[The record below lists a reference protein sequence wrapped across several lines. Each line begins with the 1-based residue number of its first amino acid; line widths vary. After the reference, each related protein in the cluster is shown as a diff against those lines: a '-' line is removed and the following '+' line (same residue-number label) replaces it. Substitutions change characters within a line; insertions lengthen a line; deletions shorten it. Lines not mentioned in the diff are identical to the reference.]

1 MYGRMGNEERGADSS
16 PKSLVI
22 ANPRDAILAEVAEG
36 QREERRRLVLE
47 RAILRYSSMNA
58 WAQRY
63 FGLRRALT
71 VEEVKALSREAAT
84 SHLKMLVKGL
94 TILPTA
100 IALWFSPAAL
110 LTFFAIS
117 HGLGLLAV
125 FALVFW
131 AISCFVPLT
140 AGIDDDAFSFVRNF
154 FRKYFM
160 WGIVRSASF
169 LLRGYYSDAWKFSHG
184 SLSDTDKKELSEFY
198 FGRQ

>member
-1 MYGRMGNEERGADSS
+1 MGAWETKSVGQIVLQSHLSLQIRVTPFLPRWQKERGS
-16 PKSLVI
+16 
-22 ANPRDAILAEVAEG
+22 
-36 QREERRRLVLE
+36 LVLE

-140 AGIDDDAFSFVRNF
+140 AGIDDD
-154 FRKYFM
+154 
-160 WGIVRSASF
+160 
-169 LLRGYYSDAWKFSHG
+169 
-184 SLSDTDKKELSEFY
+184 
-198 FGRQ
+198 